1 MTLVIDFFQGSGTTA
16 EVAYRLGCLYIGVD
30 EDPLA
35 KDVAT
40 ARVDKLKPAP
50 LDFYKTKWKNALRW
64 QIFVKDQ
71 TSVVV
76 EVDDEAVGMCLYIN
90 WYLYNSNIF
99 LQDYVYGLGKDNS
112 LIMEQVDKP
121 LVTSVASQE
130 SPQKKKARKSR
141 SHRGQVKRRKVG
153 DIEAEEGSA
162 EEVVPDPDEG
172 LGQGG
177 EESLVSED
185 EKSDSFEDND
195 YEPPLTQPEPE

>member
-1 MTLVIDFFQGSGTTA
+1 MFFFFCLLVTALIYLTRSTSDPAMTLVIDFFQGSGTTA

-90 WYLYNSNIF
+90 
-99 LQDYVYGLGKDNS
+99 
-112 LIMEQVDKP
+112 
-121 LVTSVASQE
+121 
-130 SPQKKKARKSR
+130 
-141 SHRGQVKRRKVG
+141 
-153 DIEAEEGSA
+153 
-162 EEVVPDPDEG
+162 
-172 LGQGG
+172 
-177 EESLVSED
+177 
-185 EKSDSFEDND
+185 
-195 YEPPLTQPEPE
+195 